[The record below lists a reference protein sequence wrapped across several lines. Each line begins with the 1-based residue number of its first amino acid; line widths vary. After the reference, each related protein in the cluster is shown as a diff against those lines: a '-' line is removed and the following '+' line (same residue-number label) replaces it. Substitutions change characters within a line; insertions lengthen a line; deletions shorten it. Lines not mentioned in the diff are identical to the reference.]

1 MMRTNSRTTNRPKV
15 MPKKIGRPLLP
26 KAERKAETLTF
37 RLTMAERKAADAA
50 AKRRGV
56 AISEWVRFTIA
67 SALRSKS

>member
-1 MMRTNSRTTNRPKV
+1 
-15 MPKKIGRPLLP
+15 
-26 KAERKAETLTF
+26 
-37 RLTMAERKAADAA
+37 MAERKAADAA